1 MEEIL
6 WTWKILLINPF
17 IREAFFLYNL
27 DQLLSYLVFI
37 TIVTFIF
44 ERAIENLLIPF
55 IPTGDLKYEKPVSPH
70 AAQEVAV
77 SGVCKSRRT
86 LILLLIMYGLGF
98 GISFAD
104 PRFRFFAGGLGLP
117 THPFLD
123 SIFTA
128 ALIAGGSQPLHS
140 MVEKVRQK

>member
-1 MEEIL
+1 MENI
-6 WTWKILLINPF
+6 TYKSF
-17 IREAFFLYNL
+17 YRGGVFLYNL

-55 IPTGDLKYEKPVSPH
+55 LSPGEIQYKKTNTPN
-70 AAQEVAV
+70 AVPEVAA
-77 SGVCKSRRT
+77 SGVSKTRRT
-86 LILLLIMYGLGF
+86 LVLLLVMYGLGF
-98 GISFAD
+98 GLSLAD

-123 SIFTA
+123 SVFTA

-140 MVEKVRQK
+140 IVEKIRQR

>member
-1 MEEIL
+1 M
-6 WTWKILLINPF
+6 
-17 IREAFFLYNL
+17 YNL

-44 ERAIENLLIPF
+44 ERTIENLLIPF
-55 IPTGDLKYEKPVSPH
+55 VSPGEMKYEKPNTPNAVP
-70 AAQEVAV
+70 EVAA

-86 LILLLIMYGLGF
+86 LVLLLIMYGLGF
-98 GISFAD
+98 GISLAD

-123 SIFTA
+123 SVFTA

-140 MVEKVRQK
+140 IVEKIRQK